1 MADPVEVFDVRAEE
15 LSVGVAEELREG
27 RVERVCVGEAEVVF
41 ELLILLVPVA
51 VKNLLRVE
59 RLEADPVFVERLVT
73 VAAGLEEA
81 VFV

>member
-1 MADPVEVFDVRAEE
+1 MADPVELFDVRAEE
-15 LSVGVAEELREG
+15 VSVGVAEELREG

-51 VKNLLRVE
+51 VPALLIVE
-59 RLEADPVFVERLVT
+59 RLEADPVFVERVVT
-73 VAAGLEEA
+73 VAAELEEA

>member
-1 MADPVEVFDVRAEE
+1 
-15 LSVGVAEELREG
+15 
-27 RVERVCVGEAEVVF
+27 VGEAEVVF